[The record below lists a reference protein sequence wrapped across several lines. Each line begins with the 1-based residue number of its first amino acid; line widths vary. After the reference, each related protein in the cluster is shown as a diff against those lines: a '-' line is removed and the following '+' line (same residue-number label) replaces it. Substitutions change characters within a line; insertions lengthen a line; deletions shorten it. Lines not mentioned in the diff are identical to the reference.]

1 MPIRVRDFMSLVLER
16 ATELLPPELRGFS
29 ARIRFVWLQL
39 HYWTP
44 KVHYEVWLTR
54 KTGRIEIGLHFEGER
69 EFSYRWAEVMAARM
83 PEVMARLS
91 PKATRRGEGPQVE
104 LEEWTSSWTRIH
116 QTLPY
121 DPLSEPLAEEVAR
134 RLAEM
139 MAVLQPIV
147 EGERASVPPEL
158 SPEATRLGEEALA
171 PVKRTGG
178 GRFHR
183 RGSRR
188 GPPL

>member
-1 MPIRVRDFMSLVLER
+1 MPLRVRDFMALVLER
-16 ATELLPPELRGFS
+16 TAELLPPELRGYTS
-29 ARIRFVWLQL
+29 RNRFVWLQL

-83 PEVMARLS
+83 PEVMARL
-91 PKATRRGEGPQVE
+91 GPQVE
-104 LEEWTSSWTRIH
+104 VEEWTSAWTRIH

-121 DPLSEPLAEEVAR
+121 DPLSEPLADEVAR

-139 MAVLQPIV
+139 ISVLQPIV
-147 EGERASVPPEL
+147 EAERDKVPPEL
-158 SPEATRLGEEALA
+158 EALA
-171 PVKRTGG
+171 PVKRAGA

-188 GPPL
+188 RPPL